1 MTRRRGFR
9 TSLRPAHPGRRA
21 VLAGLAAG
29 LGVALVRPGLLW
41 AEDAFDLA
49 IEGQNLMAAG
59 KNAEA
64 VEVLT
69 KATTLDPE
77 SDFAWGLLGMARYH
91 RGELREAL
99 EAFKNAARINPDDTY
114 SRMMIE
120 RISQKPLPP
129 KPPEAKPLSPLEQKA
144 KAEEQ
149 AMADELKARSG
160 LGYRIGRVVLDAG
173 HGGFDS
179 GAVGPSKLLEKDL
192 TLDLAKRTATVLGAA
207 NAGLKLFFTR
217 TDDYYVPLSA
227 RTTIANQYRADLF
240 LSFHINANQ
249 SPKPHGMETY
259 FCSEDASSKEA
270 ERVAEFENSVLKY
283 DEQELTAKGYLD
295 IEDILFRFERRRYWQ
310 AGDKA
315 ANVLQDGLVKGLP
328 MHNRGVQSANFYVL
342 RRARMP
348 SILLETGFISN
359 PENEAL
365 LQTADMRQ
373 KIAQSIAQGV
383 LALKDKGV

>member
-1 MTRRRGFR
+1 MRRN
-9 TSLRPAHPGRRA
+9 LLPGCSRRS
-21 VLAGLAAG
+21 VIKGLAAG
-29 LGVALVRPGLLW
+29 LGAALVHPAFVLGQ
-41 AEDAFDLA
+41 DAFDLA
-49 IEGQNLMAAG
+49 IEGQNLLAAG
-59 KNAEA
+59 KKAEA

-69 KATTLDPE
+69 RATALDPE
-77 SDFAWGLLGMARYH
+77 NDFAWGLLGMARYH
-91 RGELREAL
+91 QGELREAL
-99 EAFKNAARINPDDTY
+99 EAFKKAVSLNPDDSY

-129 KPPEAKPLSPLEQKA
+129 KAPEVKPMTPLEQKA
-144 KAEEQ
+144 KAEEE
-149 AMADELKARSG
+149 AMAEQLKGQAG
-160 LGYRIGRVVLDAG
+160 LGYRIRRLVLDAG

-192 TLDLAKRTATVLGAA
+192 TLDLAQRTAKVLGSA

-217 TDDYYVPLSA
+217 TGDYYVPLSA

-240 LSFHINANQ
+240 LSFHINANEN
-249 SPKPHGMETY
+249 PKPHGLETF
-259 FCSEDASSKEA
+259 FCSEEASSKEA
-270 ERVAEFENSVLKY
+270 ERVAEFENSVLKF
-283 DEQELTAKGYLD
+283 DEKELTAKGYLD

-315 ANVLQDGLVKGLP
+315 AGLLQDGLAKGLP

-365 LQTADMRQ
+365 LQKDDMRQ
-373 KIAQSIAQGV
+373 KIAASIAQGV
-383 LALKDKGV
+383 LALADKGV